1 MFWFPVLRLRENG
14 RGKAAG
20 QVYGPIRSASVHEW
34 DPSLRV

>member
-1 MFWFPVLRLRENG
+1 MFWFPVPRVGENG

-20 QVYGPIRSASVHEW
+20 QVFGRIRSASVHEW